1 MGDGG
6 QVGLDALQVA
16 DGVEQEVA
24 SVDLLAPALLLAREL
39 AFGGRP
45 LQLAEVLLLLHQA
58 QGGGQVVAHED
69 GGEAELGQEV
79 LVHRIGLGQLLL
91 AEAKPPAD
99 ALGGEVEQALVD
111 DVAGMLEV

>member
-1 MGDGG
+1 MTELCQVNSTAPAGIGELAAAFCFACPRQSHQSAWAEQVAAFEERMGDGG

-58 QGGGQVVAHED
+58 QGG
-69 GGEAELGQEV
+69 
-79 LVHRIGLGQLLL
+79 
-91 AEAKPPAD
+91 
-99 ALGGEVEQALVD
+99 
-111 DVAGMLEV
+111 